1 MAPELL
7 ELGRVVRPHGL
18 RGEVVVDMVS
28 NRAERLAIGASFSAT
43 LAGSSAAE
51 TTLTVRVARPFQHR
65 HLVVFEEVHS
75 WDDAEAIR
83 GALLRGPAIEDP
95 DAFFVHELIGATVA
109 EADGTERGVVT
120 ALQANP
126 ASDLLVLDNGRY
138 LVPLRFVVDRQPG
151 RIIVEVPAGLF
162 E

>member
-1 MAPELL
+1 MTPELL
-7 ELGRVVRPHGL
+7 EVGRVVRPHGL
-18 RGEVVVDMVS
+18 RGEVVVAMVS
-28 NRAERLAIGASFSAT
+28 NRAERLAEGASFTARLGDANAS
-43 LAGSSAAE
+43 E
-51 TTLTVRVARPFQHR
+51 TTLTVRAARPFQQR

-75 WDDAEAIR
+75 REDAEAIR
-83 GALLRGPAIEDP
+83 GALLRAPAIEDP
-95 DAFFVHELIGATVA
+95 DALFVHELIGSMVQ
-109 EADGTERGVVT
+109 EADGTERGIVT

-138 LVPLRFVVDRQPG
+138 LVPLRFVTGRQPG